1 MVAINFDSEGRI
13 HMLQDDFILRQIR
26 EMVHAVMKM
35 LFQVSASELTPEV
48 IEDSTAR
55 TTLENL
61 IALTDEGKIDE
72 AENQLYEMTCDG
84 DRQNLEIGLLFYYNL
99 NGKDDDFLEVHNF
112 SREEIMT
119 GIQDLADRYQ
129 LSGIAEAFRTEIL

>member
-13 HMLQDDFILRQIR
+13 QMLQDDFILRQIR

-84 DRQNLEIGLLFYYNL
+84 DRQNLEIGLLFYYNI

>member
-1 MVAINFDSEGRI
+1 
-13 HMLQDDFILRQIR
+13 MLQDDFILRQIR

-99 NGKDDDFLEVHNF
+99 NGKADDFLEVHNF